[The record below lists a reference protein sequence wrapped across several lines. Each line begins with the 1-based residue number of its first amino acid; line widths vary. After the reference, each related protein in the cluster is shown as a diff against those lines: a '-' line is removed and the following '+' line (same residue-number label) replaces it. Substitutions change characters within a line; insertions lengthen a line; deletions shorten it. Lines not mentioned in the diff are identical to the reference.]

1 MHEASALAA
10 GGSLVLAD
18 AIMDG
23 RARRGVNIAG
33 GLHHAMPG
41 RAAGFCIYNDGALAI
56 QRMLDRG
63 AEKIVYVDLDVHHG
77 DGVEAAFWND
87 PRVVTVS
94 VHETGRV
101 LFPGTGFPGDV
112 GGPDAVG
119 SAVNLALPPGTGD
132 AAWLRAVHAIVPPLV
147 HAIEPT
153 VLVTQHGCD
162 GHAKDPLAH
171 LGLSVEA
178 QVAAM
183 GSMRELAGSV
193 TEGRWLALGG
203 GGYSIAD
210 VVPRSWTH
218 LLGVA
223 LGREVDVRG
232 EAPDAVAQH
241 PHQLVHA
248 AGRNNQVFAVAA
260 RRKVTDGD
268 PVAVGGH
275 HAGAFAVVLELD
287 AAKHRLKRLVA
298 RRVTHAGKSAGQ
310 FAAVQAHIGLRGER
324 ERRVRPDVTGL
335 ELEIRAARA
344 HREFLAAQFEF
355 DELTAEVADNLREQ
369 VRGHHEVFGLLH
381 LGRHEARQVDF
392 QVGAAQRQA
401 TLRRLDLQRR
411 QQRIART
418 VRNHAFE
425 QAQALVQGLFGDIR
439 FHHRAFYAV

>member
-1 MHEASALAA
+1 MDDAERAQPPVDHPDERGWMVWDSALVKYDFGPLHPMNPLRLQLTHALAAELGVLQGLHVVPPVMATDEELQTVHHADYVEHVRQVSADPASADGALGIGDEDSPAFAHMHEASALAA

-63 AEKIVYVDLDVHHG
+63 AEKVVYVDLDVHHG

-132 AAWLRAVHAIVPPLV
+132 AAWLRAVHAVVPPLV

-203 GGYSIAD
+203 GGYSITD
-210 VVPRSWTH
+210 VVPRSWSA
-218 LLGVA
+218 LLAVVA
-223 LGREVDVRG
+223 GNELDLSLDTPDGWRARVEEITGEFPATLGDAGGDWPWWRSWETGYDPESAVDQ
-232 EAPDAVAQH
+232 AVM
-241 PHQLVHA
+241 
-248 AGRNNQVFAVAA
+248 AA
-260 RRKVTDGD
+260 REATFPHHGLD
-268 PVAVGGH
+268 PW
-275 HAGAFAVVLELD
+275 
-287 AAKHRLKRLVA
+287 
-298 RRVTHAGKSAGQ
+298 
-310 FAAVQAHIGLRGER
+310 
-324 ERRVRPDVTGL
+324 
-335 ELEIRAARA
+335 
-344 HREFLAAQFEF
+344 F
-355 DELTAEVADNLREQ
+355 D
-369 VRGHHEVFGLLH
+369 
-381 LGRHEARQVDF
+381 
-392 QVGAAQRQA
+392 
-401 TLRRLDLQRR
+401 
-411 QQRIART
+411 
-418 VRNHAFE
+418 
-425 QAQALVQGLFGDIR
+425 
-439 FHHRAFYAV
+439 